1 MLVWPAPDLQSPLL
15 PEPHCAPLCP
25 DLPLFIHCLKAKHS
39 VPFIRVKFHSISQL
53 TSEDIS
59 NCSICHKKC
68 VSATIFTLWG
78 CTVHMEYFCLNPFK
92 ILVTLRLPNGSANSW
107 ETQCCK
113 ERGRKVLQRGGG
125 WCCDRLW
132 LIYEPHYTLHSDP
145 ATARATLCIC
155 PIFLQYFRLPLGGV
169 VKASELFCQVRCLF
183 TCILWIDWRPS
194 ISDVRAFF
202 SNVFFILQ

>member
-1 MLVWPAPDLQSPLL
+1 MFGNYVHIVRL
-15 PEPHCAPLCP
+15 
-25 DLPLFIHCLKAKHS
+25 HS
-39 VPFIRVKFHSISQL
+39 AQ
-53 TSEDIS
+53 
-59 NCSICHKKC
+59 
-68 VSATIFTLWG
+68 
-78 CTVHMEYFCLNPFK
+78 VHMEYFCLNPFK

-155 PIFLQYFRLPLGGV
+155 PIFLQSFRLPLRGV
-169 VKASELFCQVRCLF
+169 VKESEFFLPGQVLVYMYTLNRLKTINF
-183 TCILWIDWRPS
+183 
-194 ISDVRAFF
+194 
-202 SNVFFILQ
+202 